1 LEYIL
6 SEIKQQGV
14 SLAHALYA
22 SAKILELI
30 QEGSSLTSAIQTTSP
45 SLRPAVQ
52 SITFHALRRGFWV
65 HAVLNEY
72 LNKTPSGLTKYL
84 LWAAVA
90 LIPEKDREP
99 MYATHTLVN
108 EAVNA
113 TSLDKN
119 MVYAKGLV
127 NAVLRRILRSEDIY
141 AEFSELKNPSYPE
154 WWVRKLRFAYPENYL
169 NILATSR
176 EKPPLTIR
184 VNERFINATSYKEKL
199 DGLEIESNALPEI
212 SGIKLPNALEIK
224 KPIPVAQLPGFF
236 DGSCSVQDAGAQ
248 LAAYLLNPKPGARVL
263 DACAAPGGKSAQLLE
278 QFDIQLDCLEIDSER
293 AKRID
298 ENLMRL
304 RLQNGRILI
313 GDAADTQ
320 ILRNEGPYD
329 AILADV
335 PCSASGIVRR
345 HPDIPYLRQEA
356 DIQKLQITQKKILTA
371 LWGLLKPGGRLLYV
385 TCSVFPDEGESQAR
399 WSVNNLPG
407 VIRLKAPGQLLP
419 SVHHDG
425 FFYALFEKS
434 MD

>member
-1 LEYIL
+1 M
-6 SEIKQQGV
+6 
-14 SLAHALYA
+14 
-22 SAKILELI
+22 ELV
-30 QEGSSLTSAIQTTSP
+30 QEGSSLTSAIQTASP
-45 SLRPAVQ
+45 ALRPAVQ

-84 LWAAVA
+84 LWAAVS
-90 LIPEKDREP
+90 LIPERDREP

-113 TSLDKN
+113 TGLDKN

-127 NAVLRRILRSEDIY
+127 NAILRRILRSEDIY
-141 AEFSELKNPSYPE
+141 AEISEIENPSYPE
-154 WWVRKLRFAYPENYL
+154 WWIRKLKFAYPKKYL
-169 NILATSR
+169 DILASSR

-184 VNERFINATSYKEKL
+184 VNPRSVDASAYKEQLTAL
-199 DGLEIESNALPEI
+199 DIESNVLPGI
-212 SGIKLPNALEIK
+212 AGIKLPNALEIK
-224 KPIPVAQLPGFF
+224 KPIPVSQLPGFF
-236 DGSCSVQDAGAQ
+236 DGTCSVQDAGAQ
-248 LAAYLLNPKPGARVL
+248 LAAYLLSPKAGTKVL

-278 QFDIQLDCLEIDSER
+278 QFDIQLDALEIDSER

-298 ENLMRL
+298 ENLTRL
-304 RLQNGRILI
+304 HLQNGRVVL
-313 GDAADTQ
+313 GDAADV
-320 ILRNEGPYD
+320 RGWGEGHQYD

-356 DIQKLQITQKKILTA
+356 DIQKLQIAQKKILTA

-385 TCSVFPDEGESQAR
+385 TCSVFPDEGEVQAQ
-399 WSVNNLPG
+399 WCVNRLPG
-407 VIRLKAPGQLLP
+407 VIRLEAPGQLLP

-434 MD
+434 TN